1 MDPER
6 EPDHPWNVNV
16 RIRAERGG
24 RYSRVRIIGELPAD
38 GQRFLMTTAAGNTAA
53 GNTAAGNTAAGNTAA
68 GNTAAGEDI
77 RVLPSRRTQRLLD
90 DQPARMRRR
99 IEHDY
104 RERKHGHGLPRTE
117 ARE

>member
-38 GQRFLMTTAAGNTAA
+38 GQRFLMT
-53 GNTAAGNTAAGNTAA
+53 TAAGNTAA

>member
-38 GQRFLMTTAAGNTAA
+38 GQRFLMT
-53 GNTAAGNTAAGNTAA
+53 TAA

>member
-53 GNTAAGNTAAGNTAA
+53 GNTAAG
-68 GNTAAGEDI
+68 EDI

-99 IEHDY
+99 TEHDY